1 MLITF
6 VILICIVLFILSGVY
21 KGFIWNSLVF
31 FVSLISLILAFI
43 FVTPV
48 SKLFRGNESF
58 YNSMLSYTEGSEH
71 VYDVELRKVD
81 ITEISDEKL
90 DEIMEKSNLVHPMD
104 KRVRTN
110 IEKRAF
116 EDEGITTIG
125 DYFNETLVR
134 TAINIFCFFGIYLV
148 LRLIGTFVIC
158 WIDYV
163 NRFKKLKKY
172 DYLADVVVAILRAYI
187 GISVVFIAV
196 PIVLTVLDFDIIREL
211 FENNFLV
218 NIFYRSNFILPLIRG
233 I

>member
-1 MLITF
+1 MLITLI
-6 VILICIVLFILSGVY
+6 ILLCIALFILSGVY
-21 KGFIWNSLVF
+21 KGFIWNGLVLG
-31 FVSLISLILAFI
+31 VSLLSMILAFI

-48 SKLFRGNESF
+48 SKSVRENESF
-58 YNSMLSYTEGSEH
+58 YNSMLNYTEGSEH

-81 ITEISDEKL
+81 ITEISGEKL
-90 DEIMEKSNLVHPMD
+90 DEIMEKSNLAYPMD

-116 EDEGITTIG
+116 ESEGITTIG

-134 TAINIFCFFGIYLV
+134 TAINIFCFFGIYLIF
-148 LRLIGTFVIC
+148 RLIGTFVVC

-172 DYLADVVVAILRAYI
+172 DLLAGIVISILRGYI
-187 GISVVFIAV
+187 GITVIFIAV

-218 NIFYRSNFILPLIRG
+218 NIFYNSNFILPLIRG
-233 I
+233 V